1 MAIKNSKKV
10 VAIIPAKGSSE
21 RIKNKNIRLIDGE
34 HLVVRAIRRA
44 KDSHIFDE
52 VWLDTDSEEIAAL
65 CNHLNCKVM
74 MRDKKLAS
82 NKTDGNQLLLNEI
95 KHIDADIYC
104 QILCTSPFIKY
115 TTIKNGIDQLNNTS
129 NYDSVIFGRLD
140 KFYEWD
146 SNGNPSYDLD
156 NIPNSIDL
164 EPKFV
169 ESMGAYIIKKDT
181 ALKYKRRIGNNPLLI
196 DLSPEEA
203 IDVNYDEDL
212 DLANKIATGQK
223 EEENKKIRLLSKVLT
238 SAILSDS
245 LDSISDA
252 NHFIKHRLKSNL
264 GNIKLFGR
272 AKTIKLKKIDP
283 EDNYKDI
290 YEAHEIYNHISQNDI
305 LVVDNPTDYSFFG
318 ELNASMAIRAGAS
331 GSVIFG
337 PTRDTEATKA
347 IGFPVFFKEACS
359 QDIRS
364 RGTLESFNKPVDI
377 FGVTINPGQ
386 LIFIDDEGLIVLP
399 KDLEKEVIRLSLNNL
414 SNEDSIVEGIISG
427 LENSDL
433 IKKFGDF

>member
-1 MAIKNSKKV
+1 MITNPKI
-10 VAIIPAKGSSE
+10 VAVIPAKGSSE
-21 RIKNKNIRLIDGE
+21 RVKNKNIRLVDGE

-44 KDSHIFDE
+44 LDSHIFDE
-52 VWLDTDSEEIAAL
+52 VWLDTDSKEIAAL
-65 CNHLNCKVM
+65 CNHLNCKVLI
-74 MRDKKLAS
+74 RDKKLSS

-95 KHIDADIYC
+95 KYIDADIYC

-115 TTIKNGIDQLNNTS
+115 TTIKDGVEQLRNNP
-129 NYDSVIFGRLD
+129 NYDSVIFGKLD

-146 SNGNPSYDLD
+146 SDGNPNYDLD

-164 EPKFV
+164 KPRFV
-169 ESMGAYIIKKDT
+169 ESMGAYIINKDT
-181 ALKYKRRIGNNPLLI
+181 ALKYKRRIGENPLLKE
-196 DLSPEEA
+196 LNPEEA

-238 SAILSDS
+238 SATLSDS
-245 LDSISDA
+245 LDVMSEE
-252 NHFIKHRLKSNL
+252 NHFIRHRLKSNL
-264 GNIKLFGR
+264 RNTKLFGR
-272 AKTIKLKKIDP
+272 AKTLKLKKIDP

-290 YEAHEIYNHISQNDI
+290 YEAHEIYKHISQNDI
-305 LVVDNPTDYSFFG
+305 LIVDNPTDYSFFG

-331 GSVIFG
+331 GSVVFG

-359 QDIRS
+359 QDIRD
-364 RGTLESFNKPVDI
+364 RGTLESFNKPIDI
-377 FGVTINPGQ
+377 YGVTINPGQ
-386 LIFIDDEGLIVLP
+386 LIFIDDEGLVVIP
-399 KDLEKEVIRLSLNNL
+399 KDMEKEVIQLSLKKA
-414 SNEDSIVEGIISG
+414 SNENSIVEGIIDG

-433 IKKFGDF
+433 TKKFGDF